1 MKTLVYN
8 NKSHL
13 NINNRQLEYKISKR
27 YHVPEKQSKWKK
39 LKIMLTHSQKTS
51 LGSVNFYK

>member
-13 NINNRQLEYKISKR
+13 NTNNRQLEYKISKR
-27 YHVPEKQSKWKK
+27 YHVPEKQISGK
-39 LKIMLTHSQKTS
+39 
-51 LGSVNFYK
+51 N